1 MLGCAA
7 LPELPNYGRRPV
19 DESTVSTASTDYAVM
34 DLPQQQRNSGLHA
47 AVDSDNGSDGLDHA
61 DIDHQANGSTKRA
74 ARSANPPRPTHLAGV
89 PAANAPPPLNTA
101 ATTPST
107 RMSERKRDVI
117 DAGKPFQRVAAAKS
131 RPDADPAP
139 SNGMSELEQ
148 MQAMIKK
155 RNNALFDQKQ
165 QKGVLDTE
173 TETRRAPTPP
183 LPTPPPAAAEV
194 VKSDNA
200 ETAIQRNK
208 RVLSM
213 MTGGRL

>member
-1 MLGCAA
+1 
-7 LPELPNYGRRPV
+7 
-19 DESTVSTASTDYAVM
+19 
-34 DLPQQQRNSGLHA
+34 
-47 AVDSDNGSDGLDHA
+47 
-61 DIDHQANGSTKRA
+61 
-74 ARSANPPRPTHLAGV
+74 
-89 PAANAPPPLNTA
+89 
-101 ATTPST
+101 
-107 RMSERKRDVI
+107 
-117 DAGKPFQRVAAAKS
+117 
-131 RPDADPAP
+131 
-139 SNGMSELEQ
+139 MSELEQ